1 MSQVY
6 VALFKIK
13 NESFDKNRF
22 GLSDNEFLLDVISG
36 FSFSKNINTTTQPV
50 LDGTHR
56 MTNVSREPGSLRIE
70 ALIGEHHFAYGERKP
85 YIKPTQ
91 TRGKKGQDFSTP
103 PQTVPRTI
111 VIQQLLEYLRDE
123 AIFLDIYAQNGKMI
137 YRDYILKQ
145 ISYSQENIDALRVT
159 LNFEEVLMFENP
171 FFDLKDEI
179 DSSDQKT
186 LTNSQVMADIKF
198 VEPKSGSQEDIQRA
212 ITSMVY
218 NLPRHARAI
227 IGAPL
232 EKSGAYPVD
241 YELERYMVS
250 ADEYGDADLKI
261 AFDQSWDKPVNIAVD
276 TKKNSLTSYLD
287 SAEGNFTGA
296 YPYIIFNFS
305 AKLGSYTQWT
315 STGVG
320 NPVFYISGR
329 YKIRLL
335 TTSGKGYTLLSEKEV
350 SGSRPHP
357 AAELMKKKFSGDK
370 FFVKGGS
377 HYVLDRESK
386 AVRAQEKGWSFLR
399 PVKENKWST
408 VVNLLGDDSLGYL
421 YNATFSTHGTRLLYS
436 KSTYLMYMNF
446 IWIHPVYWQKIKE
459 RLQFWV
465 DQSPGIITLDRK
477 LTD

>member
-103 PQTVPRTI
+103 LQTVPRTI

-241 YELERYMVS
+241 YALERYMVS

-261 AFDQSWDKPVNIAVD
+261 VYDQSWDKPVNIAVD
-276 TKKNSLTSYLD
+276 TRKNSLTAYLERGG
-287 SAEGNFTGA
+287 EGFRDA
-296 YPYIIFNFS
+296 YPYIIFNF
-305 AKLGSYTQWT
+305 A
-315 STGVG
+315 
-320 NPVFYISGR
+320 R
-329 YKIRLL
+329 
-335 TTSGKGYTLLSEKEV
+335 
-350 SGSRPHP
+350 
-357 AAELMKKKFSGDK
+357 
-370 FFVKGGS
+370 
-377 HYVLDRESK
+377 
-386 AVRAQEKGWSFLR
+386 
-399 PVKENKWST
+399 
-408 VVNLLGDDSLGYL
+408 
-421 YNATFSTHGTRLLYS
+421 
-436 KSTYLMYMNF
+436 
-446 IWIHPVYWQKIKE
+446 
-459 RLQFWV
+459 
-465 DQSPGIITLDRK
+465 
-477 LTD
+477 